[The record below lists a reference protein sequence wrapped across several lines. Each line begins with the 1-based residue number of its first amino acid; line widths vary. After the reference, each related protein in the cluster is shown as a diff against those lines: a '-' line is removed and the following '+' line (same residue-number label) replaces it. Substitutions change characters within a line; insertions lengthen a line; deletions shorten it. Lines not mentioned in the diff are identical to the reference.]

1 MHLLRQ
7 VTIADRRSPHNG
19 QTLDLLIENGLIA
32 KIGPK
37 LRKPKDCPVYN
48 AKGQWVSPGFLDI
61 GAYLGD
67 PGAEDREDV
76 HSLAAAGQRG
86 GYTQLAVLPNTDPV
100 RHDKSGVEYL
110 SRRSAALAVDL
121 LPLGAVSR
129 DTAGSEITEMIDM
142 QRAGAVGFT
151 DGLHPIQSAG
161 LLKLALQYVKGF
173 GGTIINQPI
182 DLGLAPHAQLHEGP
196 LSTRLGMPGFPL
208 MSETIALQRDL
219 EVLAYTDSRLLVHL
233 ISTSAGL
240 ALIKASRKKGL
251 QVFSSVS
258 AAHLQ
263 FTVDALESF
272 DPNYK
277 LLPPLREEGDR
288 KALVKAVLQGHID
301 HIASHHQSH
310 QPEAKILEF
319 PYAEFGSQALET
331 CVAQAYTVL
340 GDQLAPDQFCALF
353 SHGPRKALGLA
364 ARHIEVGQLADLSL
378 FDPQQEWTPQP
389 VDFGTKSVNSPLI
402 GQQLQGR
409 PVATYH
415 KEQLWTSA

>member
-7 VTIADRRSPHNG
+7 VTITDQHSSFNG
-19 QTLDLLIENGLIA
+19 QTVDLLIENGLIA
-32 KIGPK
+32 KIAPQ
-37 LRKPKDCPVYN
+37 LRKPKDCPVY
-48 AKGQWVSPGFLDI
+48 AAQGQWASPGFLDI

-67 PGAEDREDV
+67 PGAEDREDIP
-76 HSLAAAGQRG
+76 SLAAAGQRG

-110 SRRSAALAVDL
+110 KRASANLAVEL

-129 DTAGSEITEMIDM
+129 NTSGKEITEMIDM
-142 QRAGAVGFT
+142 HRAGAVGFT

-173 GGTIINQPI
+173 GGTVINQPI
-182 DLGLAPHAQLHEGP
+182 DLSLAPHAQLHEGP
-196 LSTRLGMPGFPL
+196 VSTRLGMPGFPV

-240 ALIKASRKKGL
+240 ALLKAARKKGQ

-263 FTVDALESF
+263 FTVEELESF
-272 DPNYK
+272 DPNFK
-277 LLPPLREEGDR
+277 LLPPLREEQDR
-288 KALVKAVLQGHID
+288 KALVKAVVQGHID

-310 QPEAKILEF
+310 QSEAKILEF

-331 CVAQAYTVL
+331 CVAQAFSIL
-340 GDQLAPDQFCALF
+340 GEQLAPDQFCSLF
-353 SHGPRKALGLA
+353 SHGPRKALGLPL
-364 ARHIEVGQLADLSL
+364 RQIEIGQVAELTL
-378 FDPQQEWTPQP
+378 FDPQLQWTPQP
-389 VDFGTKSVNSPLI
+389 NDFGTKSVNSPLI
-402 GQQLQGR
+402 GHQLQGR